1 MYFLIWKEKPLI
13 FSYSPKVS
21 YLSKMRLQPKS
32 SVSKYNILN
41 FLEYLKPFSK
51 TQVQFN
57 ITNLMFTETH
67 FKHSALQNYIICF
80 TFNFS
85 HQKFNILYW
94 DQIYTYFF
102 ELQNE
107 NSNMLKSKNF
117 QNTS

>member
-1 MYFLIWKEKPLI
+1 
-13 FSYSPKVS
+13 
-21 YLSKMRLQPKS
+21 
-32 SVSKYNILN
+32 
-41 FLEYLKPFSK
+41 
-51 TQVQFN
+51 
-57 ITNLMFTETH
+57 MFPETH

-85 HQKFNILYW
+85 HQKFNIIYW
-94 DQIYTYFF
+94 EQIYTYFF